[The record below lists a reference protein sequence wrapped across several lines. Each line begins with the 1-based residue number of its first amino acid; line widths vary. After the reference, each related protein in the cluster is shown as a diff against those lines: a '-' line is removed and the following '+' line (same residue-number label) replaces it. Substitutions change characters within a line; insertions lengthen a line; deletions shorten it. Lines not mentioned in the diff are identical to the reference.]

1 MDKQPSLDWE
11 ILEQTLTAPKVYKLA
26 DVEHRIEKV
35 AFDIVRFRDNDDT
48 QQLWRIE
55 DRDDGPVIVALYDE
69 QSGALSDDKPLKS
82 ESEWET
88 IVDKKTA
95 SIHLYRNEQPI
106 MTVTAAQLRVP
117 VEELDSMARWLPQK
131 LADQAFVNQFVR
143 FAKRNERD
151 EDQEAPSL
159 VAMAS
164 QIKERSKEAL
174 ASVADRIK
182 KVQELSG
189 ED

>member
-1 MDKQPSLDWE
+1 MDNRPSLDWE
-11 ILEQTLTAPKVYKLA
+11 ILEQTLNAPKVYKLA

-69 QSGALSDDKPLKS
+69 NGGLAEDKPLKS
-82 ESEWET
+82 ESEWDT

-95 SIHLYRNEQPI
+95 SIHLYRNEEPV

-117 VEELDSMARWLPQK
+117 VEELDSMARWLPEK
-131 LADQAFVNQFVR
+131 LADKQFVNQFVR
-143 FAKRNERD
+143 YAKRNQSSD
-151 EDQEAPSL
+151 EDEILSL
-159 VAMAS
+159 TAMAG
-164 QIKERSKEAL
+164 QIQKKAKEGL

-182 KVQELSG
+182 KAQQE
-189 ED
+189 D

>member
-1 MDKQPSLDWE
+1 MDNRPSLDWE
-11 ILEQTLTAPKVYKLA
+11 ILEQTLNAPKVYKLA
-26 DVEHRIEKV
+26 EVKHRIEKV

-69 QSGALSDDKPLKS
+69 SGALAEVKPLKS
-82 ESEWET
+82 ESEWDT
-88 IVDKKTA
+88 LVDKKTA
-95 SIHLYRNEQPI
+95 SIHLYRNEEPV

-131 LADQAFVNQFVR
+131 LADQSFVNQFVR
-143 FAKRNERD
+143 FVKRNNRD
-151 EDQEAPSL
+151 EETPSL

-164 QIKERSKEAL
+164 QIQQRSKEAL
-174 ASVADRIK
+174 ASAAERIK
-182 KVQELSG
+182 KAQQE
-189 ED
+189 D